1 MVDQLQHA
9 TEALRKALVQVER
22 LKRTNRA
29 LLERSS
35 EPIAIVGMS
44 CRFPGGVDSPEGLW
58 QMVADARDVMSE
70 FPTDRGWDLAGLF
83 DPDPDVRHKSYA
95 RTGGFVDGVAD
106 FDPAF
111 FGISPSEALA
121 MDPQHRMLLEL
132 SWEAL
137 ERAGIDPTGLRGSAT
152 GVFAGLIVGGYG
164 MLAEEIEGYRLTG
177 MTSSVASGRVAY
189 VLGLEGPA
197 VSVDTACSSSLV
209 ALHMAVGSLRS
220 GECDLALAGGVT
232 VNATP
237 DIFVEFS
244 RWRGLSPDGRCKA
257 FAAAADGTG
266 FSEGGGM
273 LVLQRLSD
281 ARRLG
286 HPVLAVVVGSAVNQ
300 DGASNGLTAPNGPSQ
315 QRVVRAALA
324 NAGLSAAEVD
334 VVEGHGTG
342 TTLGDPIE
350 AQALLAT
357 YGQDRGEPGEPLWL
371 GSVKSNMGHTQA
383 AAGVAGV
390 IKMVLAMRHELLPA
404 TLHVDVPSPHVD
416 WSAGAVELLTA
427 PRVWPAGARTRRAGV
442 SSFGISGTNA
452 HVIIEA
458 VPVVPRREAG
468 WAGPVVP
475 WVVSAKSESALRGQ
489 AARLAAYVR
498 GDDGLDVADVGW
510 SLAGRSVFEHR
521 AVVVGG
527 DRDRLL
533 AGLDE
538 LAGDQLGGS
547 VVRGTATAAGKTV
560 FVFPGQGSQWLGMGM
575 GLHAGYPVFAEA
587 FNTVVGELDRHLL
600 RPLREVMWGH
610 DENLLNSTEF
620 AQPALFAVEVALFR
634 LLGSWGVRPDFV
646 MGHSIGELSAA
657 HVAGVLSLE
666 NAAVLVAARG
676 RLMQALPAGGAMV
689 AVQAAEEEVRPL
701 LSAEVD
707 IAAVNGPA
715 SLVISGA
722 QNAVAAVADQ
732 LRADGR
738 RVHQLAVS
746 HAFHSPLMDPMIDEF
761 AAVAAGI
768 AIGRPTIGVIS
779 NVTGQLAG
787 DDFGSAAYWRRHI
800 RQAVRFADSVRFA
813 QAAGGSRFLEVGP
826 SGGLVASIEESLPDV
841 AVTTMSALRKDRP
854 EPATLTNAVAQ
865 GFVTGMDLDWRA
877 VVGEAQFVELPTYA
891 FQRRRFWLSGDGV
904 AADAAGLGLAASEH
918 ALLGAVIDLPA
929 SGGVVLT
936 GRLSPSVQGWLADH
950 SVAGVTIFPGA
961 GFVELAIRAGDE
973 VGCGVVDEL
982 TLAAPLVLPASGSV
996 AVQVVVNG
1004 PDESG
1009 VRGVSVYSRGD
1020 VGTGWVLHAEG
1031 ALRAGSAEPTA
1042 DLAMWPP
1049 AGAVPVEVADGYQQ
1063 LAERGYGYGPAF
1075 RGLTAMW
1082 RRGDEV
1088 FAEVALP
1095 ADAGVSVTGFGVHP
1109 VLLDAALHAVVLS
1122 AESAERGQG
1131 SVLVPFSWQGVSLH
1145 AAGASAV
1152 RARIAPVGPSA
1163 VSIELADGLGLP
1175 VLSVASMLARP
1186 VTDQQLR
1193 AAVSSSGPDR
1203 LFEVTWSPQPSAAVE
1218 PLPVCAW
1225 GTTEDSAAVV
1235 FESVPLAGDVVAG
1248 VYAATS
1254 SVLDVLQSWLTRDG
1268 AGVLVVMTRGAV
1280 ALPGEDVT
1288 DLAGAAVWGLVRSA
1302 QTEHPGRIVLV
1313 DSDAPLDDSALAA
1326 VVTTGEPQVLWRR
1339 GEVYTARVHGSRA
1352 VGGLLVP
1359 PSDRPW
1365 RLAMSTAGTF
1375 ENLRLELIP
1384 DADAPLGPGQVRVAV
1399 SAIAANFRDVMIALG
1414 LYPDPDAVM
1423 GVEACGVVIETSLN
1437 KGSFAVGDRVMGLF
1451 PEGTG
1456 TVAST
1461 DQRLLVK
1468 VPAGWSHT
1476 AAATTS
1482 VVFATAHYALVD
1494 LAAARSGQR
1503 VLIHAGTGGVGM
1515 AAVQL
1520 ARHLG
1525 LEVFA
1530 TASKGKWDTLR
1541 AMGFDDD
1548 HISDSRSLE
1557 FEDKFRAA
1565 TGGRGFDVV
1574 LDSLAG
1580 EFVDASLRLVAPG
1593 GVFLEMGKTDIRD
1606 PGVIAQQYP
1615 GVRYRAF
1622 DLFEAGPDRIAQI
1635 LAELATLFGDGVL
1648 RPLPVTTFDVRCAP
1662 AALRYLS
1669 QARHTGKVVMLMPG
1683 SWAAGTVLITGG
1695 TGMAGSA
1702 VARHVVARHGV
1713 RNLVLVSRRGPD
1725 APGAAELVA
1734 ELAAAGAQVQVVACD
1749 AADRAALAKVIA
1761 DIPVQHPLSGVIH
1774 TAGALDDAVVMS
1786 LTPDRVDVVLRSKVD
1801 AAWHLHELTRDLD
1814 VSAFVMFSSMAGLVG
1829 SSGQANYAAA
1839 NSFLDALAAH
1849 RRAHGLPAISLGWGL
1864 WDQASAM
1871 TGGLDAADLARL
1883 GREGVLALST
1893 AEALELFDTAMI
1905 VDEPFL
1911 APARID
1917 LTALRAHAV
1926 AVPPMFSDL
1935 ASAPTRRQV
1944 DDSVAAAKSK
1954 SALAHRLHGL
1964 PEAEQHA
1971 VLLGLVRLHI
1981 ATVLGN
1987 ITPEAI
1993 DPDKAFQDLG
2003 FDSLTAVEMR
2013 NRLKS
2018 ATGLSL
2024 SPTLIFDYPTPNR
2037 LASYIRTELAGLP
2050 QEIKHTPAV
2059 RTTSEDPIA
2068 IVGMACRYPGGVNS
2082 PDDMWDMLIQGRD
2095 VLSEFPADR
2104 GWDLAG
2110 LYNPDPDAAGACYTR
2125 TGGFVDGVGDF
2136 DPAFFGVG
2144 PSEALAM
2151 DPQHRM
2157 LLELSWE
2164 ALERAGI
2171 DPTGLRGSAT
2181 GVFAGVMTQGYGMF
2195 AAEPVEGF
2203 RLTGQLSSVA
2213 SGRVAYVLGL
2223 EGPAVSVDTACSSS
2237 LVALHMAV
2245 GSLRSGEC
2253 DLALAGGVTV
2263 NATPTV
2269 FVEFS
2274 RHRGLAPDGRCKPYA
2289 GRADG
2294 VGWSEGGGMLV
2305 LQRLSDARRLGHPV
2319 LAVVVGSAVNQ
2330 DGASNGLTAPNGPS
2344 QQRVVRAALANA
2356 GLSAAEVDVVEG
2368 HGTGTTL
2375 GDPIEA
2381 QALLA
2386 TYGQDRGEPGEP
2398 LWLGSVKSN
2407 MGHTQAAAGVAGVI
2421 KMVLA
2426 MRHELLPATL
2436 HVDVPS
2442 PHVDWSAGAVELLTA
2457 PRVWPAGARTR
2468 RAGVSSFGISGT
2480 NAHVIIE
2487 AVPVVPRREAGW
2499 AGPVVPWVVSAKSE
2513 SALRG
2518 QAARL
2523 AAYVRGDDGLDVA
2536 DVGWSL
2542 AGRSVFEHRAVVVG
2556 GDRDRL
2562 LAGLDELA
2570 GDQLGGSVVRGTATA
2585 AGKTVFV
2592 FPGQGSQWLGMGI
2605 ELLDTAPAFAQQID
2619 ACAEA
2624 FAEFVD
2630 WSLVDVLRGA
2640 PGAPGLDRVDVVQPV
2655 LFAVMVSLAELWKS
2669 VAVHPD
2675 AVIGHSQGEI
2685 AAAYVAGAL
2694 SLRDA
2699 ARVVTLRSKL
2709 LAGLAG
2715 PGGMVSIACGAD
2727 QARDLLAPFGDRVS
2741 IAVVNGPSAV
2751 VVSGE
2756 VGALE
2761 ELIAVC
2767 STKELRTRRIEV
2779 DYASHSVE
2787 VEAIR
2792 GPLAEALSGIE
2803 PRSTRTVFF
2812 STVTGNRLDT
2822 AGLDADYWYRNVR
2835 QTVLFDQAVRNAC
2848 EQGYRTFIES
2858 SPHPALITGVEET
2871 FAACTDGDSEAIVV
2885 PTLGRGDGGLHRFL
2899 LSAASAFVAGVAVN
2913 WRGTLDG
2920 AGYVELP
2927 TYAFDK
2933 RRFWLS
2939 AEGSGA
2945 DVSGL
2950 GLGASEH
2957 PLLGAVVDLPASGGV
2972 VLTGRLS
2979 PNVQPWLADH
2989 AVSDVVLFPGTGF
3002 VELAIRAGDE
3012 VGCSVLDELTLAAP
3026 LLLPATGSVAVQ
3038 VVVDAGRD
3046 SNSRGVSIFSRADA
3060 QAGWL
3065 LHAEGILRPGS
3076 VEPGADLSVWP
3087 PAGAVTVDVADG
3099 YERLATRGYRYGPAF
3114 RGLTAMWARG
3124 EEIFA
3129 EVRLPEAAGGVGG
3142 FGVHPAL
3149 LDAVLHAV
3157 VIAGDPDEL
3166 ALPFAWQ
3173 GVSLHATG
3181 ASAVRA
3187 RIAPAGPSAVS
3198 VELADGLGL
3207 PVLSVASMVA
3217 RPVTERQLLAA
3228 VSGSG
3233 PDRLFEVIWS
3243 PASAATSPGPT
3254 PAYQIFESVAADQDP
3269 VAGSYVRSHQA
3280 LAAVQSWL
3288 TDHESGVLVVAT
3300 RGAMALP
3307 REDVADLAGAAVW
3320 GLVRS
3325 AQTEHPGRIVLVD
3338 SDAATDDAAIAMALA
3353 TGEPQV
3359 VLRGGQVYTARVRGS
3374 RAADAILVPPG
3385 DGPWRLGLG
3394 SAGTFENLR
3403 LEPVPN
3409 ADAPLGPG
3417 QVRVAMRA
3425 IAANFRDIMITL
3437 GMFTHDALL
3446 GGEGAGVVVEV
3457 GPGVTEFSVGDS
3469 VFGFFP
3475 DGSGTLVAGDVR
3487 LLLPMPADW
3496 SYAEAAAIS
3505 AVFTTAYYAFIHLAD
3520 VQPGQR
3526 VLIHAGTGGVGM
3538 AAVQLARHLGLEVF
3552 ATASKGKWD
3561 TLRAMGFDDD
3571 HISDSRS
3578 LEFEDKFR
3586 AATGGRGFDV
3596 VLDSLAGEFVDAS
3609 LRLVAPGG
3617 VFLEMGKTD
3626 IRDPGVIAQQYP
3638 GVRYRAFDLFE
3649 AGPDR
3654 IAQILAELATLFGD
3668 GVLRPL
3674 PVTTFDVRCAPAALR
3689 YLSQARHTGKVVML
3703 MPGSW
3708 AAGTVLITGGT
3719 GMAGSAVARHVVA
3732 RHGVRNLVLVSRRG
3746 PDAPGAAE
3754 LVAELAAAGAQ
3765 VQVVACDAA
3774 DRAALAKVIADIP
3787 VQHPLSGVIHTAG
3800 ALDDA
3805 VVMSLTP
3812 DRVDVV
3818 LRSKVDAAWHLHE
3831 LTRDLDVSAFVMF
3844 SSMAG
3849 LVGSSGQANYA
3860 AANSFLDALAAHR
3873 RAHGL
3878 PAISLGWG
3886 LWDQA
3891 SAMTGGLDAA
3901 DLARLGR
3908 EGVLALSTAEALEL
3922 FDTAM
3927 IVDEPFLAPAR
3938 IDLTAL
3944 RAHAVAV
3951 PPMFSDLASAPTRR
3965 QVDDS
3970 VAAAKSKSALAHRLH
3985 GLPEAEQHAVLLGL
3999 VRLHIATVLGNI
4011 TPEAIDP
4018 DKAFQDLGFDSL
4030 TAVEM
4035 RNRLKSATGLSLSP
4049 TLIFDYP
4056 TPNRLAS
4063 YIRTE
4068 LAGLP
4073 QEIKHTPA
4081 VRTTSEDPIAI
4092 VGMAC
4097 RYPGGVNS
4105 PDDMWDMLIQGRDVL
4120 SEFPADRG
4128 WDLAGLYNPDP
4139 DAAGACYTR
4148 TGGFVDGVG
4157 DFDPAF
4163 FGVGPSEA
4171 LAMDPQHR
4179 MLLELSW
4186 EALERAGIDPTGLR
4200 GSATGVFAGVMTQG
4214 YGMFAAEPVEGFR
4227 LTGQLSS
4234 VASGRVAY
4242 VLGLEGPAVSVDT
4255 ACSSSLVA
4263 LHMAVGSL
4271 RSGECD
4277 LALAGG
4283 VTVNAT
4289 PDIFVEFSRWRGLSP
4304 DGRCKAFAAAAD
4316 GTGFSEG
4323 GGMLVLQRLSDA
4335 RRLGHPVLAVVVGSA
4350 VNQDGASNGLTAPN
4364 GPSQQRV
4371 VRAALANA
4379 GLSAAEVDVVEGH
4392 GTGTT
4397 LGDPIEAQ
4405 ALLATY
4411 GQDRGEP
4418 GEPLWLGSVKSNMG
4432 HTQAAA
4438 GVAGVI
4444 KMVLAMRHELL
4455 PATLHVDVPSP
4466 HVDWSAG
4473 AVELLTAPRVWPA
4486 GARTR
4491 RAGVS
4496 SFGISGT
4503 NAHVIIEAVPV
4514 VPRREAGWAGP
4525 VVPWVVSA
4533 KSESALR
4540 GQAARLAAYV
4550 RGDDGLDVADVGWSL
4565 AGRSV
4570 FEHRA
4575 VVVGGDRDRLL
4586 AGLDEL
4592 AGDQLGGSV
4601 VRGTATAAGK
4611 TVFVFPGQGSQWL
4624 GMGMGL
4630 HAGYPVFAEAFNTV
4644 VGELDRHLLRPLR
4657 EVMWGHDENLLNST
4671 EFAQPALFAVE
4682 VALFRLL
4689 GSWGVRPDFVMGHSI
4704 GELSAAHVAGVL
4716 SLENAAVLVAAR
4728 GRLMQAL
4735 PAGGAMV
4742 AVQAAEEE
4750 VRPLLSAE
4758 VDIAAVNG
4766 PASLVISGAQNAVAA
4781 VADQLRADGR
4791 RVHQLAVSHAFHSP
4805 LMDPMIDEFAAV
4817 AAGIAIGR
4825 PTIGVISNVTGQL
4838 AGDDFGSAAYWRRH
4852 IRQAVRFAD
4861 SVRFAQAAGGSRF
4874 LEVGPSGG
4882 LVASIEE
4889 SLPDV
4894 AVTTMSALRKDRP
4907 EPATL
4912 TNAVA
4917 QGFVTGMDLDWR
4929 AVVGEAQFVELPTYA
4944 FQRRRFWLSGDGV
4957 AADAA
4962 GLGLAASEHALL
4974 GAVIDLPAS
4983 GGVVLTGRLSPSVQG
4998 WLADHSVAGVTIFPG
5013 AGFVELAIRAGDEV
5027 GCGVVDEL
5035 TLAAPLVLPASGSVA
5050 VQVVV
5055 NGPDES
5061 GVRGV
5066 SVYSRGDV
5074 GTGWV
5079 LHAEGALR
5087 AGSAEPTADLAM
5099 WPPAGAVPVEVAD
5112 GYQQLAE
5119 RGYGYGPAFRGL
5131 TAMWRRGDEVFAE
5144 VALPADA
5151 GVSVTGFGVHPVLLD
5166 AALHAVVLSAESAER
5181 GQGSVLVPFSWQGVS
5196 LHAAG
5201 ASAVRARIAPV
5212 GPSAVSIELA
5222 DGLGL
5227 PVLSVASMLARPVTD
5242 QQLRAAVSSSGPD
5255 RLFEVT
5261 WSPQPSAAVEP
5272 LPVCAWGTTEDSAAV
5287 VFESVPLAGD
5297 VVAGVYAATSSVL
5310 DVLQSWL
5317 TRDGAGV
5324 LVVMTRG
5331 AVALP
5336 GEDVTDLAG
5345 AAVWGLV
5352 RSAQTEHPGRIVLVD
5367 SDAPLDDS
5375 ALAAVV
5381 TTGEPQVLWR
5391 RGEVYTA
5398 RVHGSRAVG
5407 GLLVPPSDRPWR
5419 LAMSTAGTFENLRL
5433 ELIPDADAPLGPGQV
5448 RVAVSAIAA
5457 NFRDVMIAL
5466 GLYPDPDAVMG
5477 VEACG
5482 VVIETSLNKG
5492 SFAVGDRV
5500 MGLFPEGTG
5509 TVAST
5514 DQRLLV
5520 KVPAGWSHTAAATT
5534 SVVFA
5539 TAHYALVDL
5548 AAARSGQRVL
5558 IHAGTGGVGMA
5569 AVQLARHLGLEVFA
5583 TASKGKWDT
5592 LRAMGFDDDHI
5603 SDSRS
5608 LEFEDKFRAATGG
5621 RGFDVVLDSLAGEFV
5636 DASLR
5641 LVAPGG
5647 VFLEMGKTDI
5657 RDPGVIAQQYPGV
5670 RYRAFDLF
5678 EAGPDRIAQIL
5689 AELATLF
5696 GDGVLRPLPVTTFDV
5711 RCAPAALRYL
5721 SQARHTGKVVM
5732 LMPGSWAAGTVL
5744 ITGGTGMAGSAVAR
5758 HVVARHGVRN
5768 LVLVSRRGPDAP
5780 GAAEL
5785 VAELAA
5791 AGAQVQVVACDAADR
5806 AALAK
5811 VIADIPVQ
5819 HPLSGVIHT
5828 AGALDDAVVMSLT
5841 PDRVDVVLRSKVDAA
5856 WHLHELT
5863 RDLDVSAFVM
5873 FSSMA
5878 GLVGSSGQANYAAAN
5893 SFLDALAAHR
5903 RAHGLPAISLGWGLW
5918 DQASAM
5924 TGGLA
5929 TVDFKRFARD
5939 GIVAMSSADALQ
5951 LFDTA
5956 MIVDEPFMLPAHIDF
5971 AALKVKFDGG
5981 TLPPMFVDL
5990 INAPTRR
5997 QVDDSLAAAKSKSAL
6012 LQRLEGLPEDEQH
6025 AVLLDL
6031 VRSHIA
6037 TVLGSASPE
6046 AIDPDRAF
6054 QELGF
6059 DSLTA
6064 VEMRNRLKS
6073 ATGLAL
6079 SPTLIFDYPNSA
6091 ALAGY
6096 MRRELLGSSPQDT
6109 SAVAAGEAEL
6119 QRIVASIPVKRL
6131 RQAGV
6136 LDLLLALANET
6147 ETSGQDP
6154 ALAPTAEQE
6163 IADMDLDDLVNAA
6176 FRNDDE

>member
-177 MTSSVASGRVAY
+177 MT
-189 VLGLEGPA
+189 
-197 VSVDTACSSSLV
+197 
-209 ALHMAVGSLRS
+209 
-220 GECDLALAGGVT
+220 
-232 VNATP
+232 
-237 DIFVEFS
+237 
-244 RWRGLSPDGRCKA
+244 
-257 FAAAADGTG
+257 
-266 FSEGGGM
+266 
-273 LVLQRLSD
+273 
-281 ARRLG
+281 
-286 HPVLAVVVGSAVNQ
+286 
-300 DGASNGLTAPNGPSQ
+300 
-315 QRVVRAALA
+315 
-324 NAGLSAAEVD
+324 
-334 VVEGHGTG
+334 
-342 TTLGDPIE
+342 
-350 AQALLAT
+350 
-357 YGQDRGEPGEPLWL
+357 
-371 GSVKSNMGHTQA
+371 
-383 AAGVAGV
+383 
-390 IKMVLAMRHELLPA
+390 
-404 TLHVDVPSPHVD
+404 
-416 WSAGAVELLTA
+416 
-427 PRVWPAGARTRRAGV
+427 
-442 SSFGISGTNA
+442 
-452 HVIIEA
+452 
-458 VPVVPRREAG
+458 
-468 WAGPVVP
+468 
-475 WVVSAKSESALRGQ
+475 
-489 AARLAAYVR
+489 
-498 GDDGLDVADVGW
+498 
-510 SLAGRSVFEHR
+510 
-521 AVVVGG
+521 
-527 DRDRLL
+527 
-533 AGLDE
+533 
-538 LAGDQLGGS
+538 
-547 VVRGTATAAGKTV
+547 
-560 FVFPGQGSQWLGMGM
+560 
-575 GLHAGYPVFAEA
+575 
-587 FNTVVGELDRHLL
+587 
-600 RPLREVMWGH
+600 
-610 DENLLNSTEF
+610 
-620 AQPALFAVEVALFR
+620 
-634 LLGSWGVRPDFV
+634 
-646 MGHSIGELSAA
+646 
-657 HVAGVLSLE
+657 
-666 NAAVLVAARG
+666 
-676 RLMQALPAGGAMV
+676 
-689 AVQAAEEEVRPL
+689 
-701 LSAEVD
+701 
-707 IAAVNGPA
+707 
-715 SLVISGA
+715 
-722 QNAVAAVADQ
+722 
-732 LRADGR
+732 
-738 RVHQLAVS
+738 
-746 HAFHSPLMDPMIDEF
+746 
-761 AAVAAGI
+761 
-768 AIGRPTIGVIS
+768 
-779 NVTGQLAG
+779 
-787 DDFGSAAYWRRHI
+787 
-800 RQAVRFADSVRFA
+800 
-813 QAAGGSRFLEVGP
+813 
-826 SGGLVASIEESLPDV
+826 
-841 AVTTMSALRKDRP
+841 
-854 EPATLTNAVAQ
+854 
-865 GFVTGMDLDWRA
+865 
-877 VVGEAQFVELPTYA
+877 
-891 FQRRRFWLSGDGV
+891 
-904 AADAAGLGLAASEH
+904 
-918 ALLGAVIDLPA
+918 
-929 SGGVVLT
+929 
-936 GRLSPSVQGWLADH
+936 
-950 SVAGVTIFPGA
+950 
-961 GFVELAIRAGDE
+961 
-973 VGCGVVDEL
+973 
-982 TLAAPLVLPASGSV
+982 
-996 AVQVVVNG
+996 
-1004 PDESG
+1004 
-1009 VRGVSVYSRGD
+1009 
-1020 VGTGWVLHAEG
+1020 
-1031 ALRAGSAEPTA
+1031 
-1042 DLAMWPP
+1042 
-1049 AGAVPVEVADGYQQ
+1049 
-1063 LAERGYGYGPAF
+1063 
-1075 RGLTAMW
+1075 
-1082 RRGDEV
+1082 
-1088 FAEVALP
+1088 
-1095 ADAGVSVTGFGVHP
+1095 
-1109 VLLDAALHAVVLS
+1109 
-1122 AESAERGQG
+1122 
-1131 SVLVPFSWQGVSLH
+1131 
-1145 AAGASAV
+1145 
-1152 RARIAPVGPSA
+1152 
-1163 VSIELADGLGLP
+1163 
-1175 VLSVASMLARP
+1175 
-1186 VTDQQLR
+1186 
-1193 AAVSSSGPDR
+1193 
-1203 LFEVTWSPQPSAAVE
+1203 
-1218 PLPVCAW
+1218 
-1225 GTTEDSAAVV
+1225 
-1235 FESVPLAGDVVAG
+1235 
-1248 VYAATS
+1248 
-1254 SVLDVLQSWLTRDG
+1254 
-1268 AGVLVVMTRGAV
+1268 
-1280 ALPGEDVT
+1280 
-1288 DLAGAAVWGLVRSA
+1288 
-1302 QTEHPGRIVLV
+1302 
-1313 DSDAPLDDSALAA
+1313 
-1326 VVTTGEPQVLWRR
+1326 
-1339 GEVYTARVHGSRA
+1339 
-1352 VGGLLVP
+1352 
-1359 PSDRPW
+1359 
-1365 RLAMSTAGTF
+1365 
-1375 ENLRLELIP
+1375 
-1384 DADAPLGPGQVRVAV
+1384 
-1399 SAIAANFRDVMIALG
+1399 
-1414 LYPDPDAVM
+1414 
-1423 GVEACGVVIETSLN
+1423 
-1437 KGSFAVGDRVMGLF
+1437 
-1451 PEGTG
+1451 
-1456 TVAST
+1456 
-1461 DQRLLVK
+1461 
-1468 VPAGWSHT
+1468 
-1476 AAATTS
+1476 
-1482 VVFATAHYALVD
+1482 
-1494 LAAARSGQR
+1494 
-1503 VLIHAGTGGVGM
+1503 
-1515 AAVQL
+1515 
-1520 ARHLG
+1520 
-1525 LEVFA
+1525 
-1530 TASKGKWDTLR
+1530 
-1541 AMGFDDD
+1541 
-1548 HISDSRSLE
+1548 
-1557 FEDKFRAA
+1557 
-1565 TGGRGFDVV
+1565 
-1574 LDSLAG
+1574 
-1580 EFVDASLRLVAPG
+1580 
-1593 GVFLEMGKTDIRD
+1593 
-1606 PGVIAQQYP
+1606 
-1615 GVRYRAF
+1615 
-1622 DLFEAGPDRIAQI
+1622 
-1635 LAELATLFGDGVL
+1635 
-1648 RPLPVTTFDVRCAP
+1648 
-1662 AALRYLS
+1662 
-1669 QARHTGKVVMLMPG
+1669 
-1683 SWAAGTVLITGG
+1683 
-1695 TGMAGSA
+1695 
-1702 VARHVVARHGV
+1702 
-1713 RNLVLVSRRGPD
+1713 
-1725 APGAAELVA
+1725 
-1734 ELAAAGAQVQVVACD
+1734 
-1749 AADRAALAKVIA
+1749 
-1761 DIPVQHPLSGVIH
+1761 
-1774 TAGALDDAVVMS
+1774 
-1786 LTPDRVDVVLRSKVD
+1786 
-1801 AAWHLHELTRDLD
+1801 
-1814 VSAFVMFSSMAGLVG
+1814 
-1829 SSGQANYAAA
+1829 
-1839 NSFLDALAAH
+1839 
-1849 RRAHGLPAISLGWGL
+1849 
-1864 WDQASAM
+1864 
-1871 TGGLDAADLARL
+1871 
-1883 GREGVLALST
+1883 
-1893 AEALELFDTAMI
+1893 
-1905 VDEPFL
+1905 
-1911 APARID
+1911 
-1917 LTALRAHAV
+1917 
-1926 AVPPMFSDL
+1926 
-1935 ASAPTRRQV
+1935 
-1944 DDSVAAAKSK
+1944 
-1954 SALAHRLHGL
+1954 
-1964 PEAEQHA
+1964 
-1971 VLLGLVRLHI
+1971 
-1981 ATVLGN
+1981 
-1987 ITPEAI
+1987 
-1993 DPDKAFQDLG
+1993 
-2003 FDSLTAVEMR
+2003 
-2013 NRLKS
+2013 
-2018 ATGLSL
+2018 
-2024 SPTLIFDYPTPNR
+2024 
-2037 LASYIRTELAGLP
+2037 
-2050 QEIKHTPAV
+2050 
-2059 RTTSEDPIA
+2059 
-2068 IVGMACRYPGGVNS
+2068 
-2082 PDDMWDMLIQGRD
+2082 
-2095 VLSEFPADR
+2095 
-2104 GWDLAG
+2104 
-2110 LYNPDPDAAGACYTR
+2110 
-2125 TGGFVDGVGDF
+2125 
-2136 DPAFFGVG
+2136 
-2144 PSEALAM
+2144 
-2151 DPQHRM
+2151 
-2157 LLELSWE
+2157 
-2164 ALERAGI
+2164 
-2171 DPTGLRGSAT
+2171 
-2181 GVFAGVMTQGYGMF
+2181 
-2195 AAEPVEGF
+2195 
-2203 RLTGQLSSVA
+2203 SSVA

-3157 VIAGDPDEL
+3157 VIAGDLDEL

-4171 LAMDPQHR
+4171 LAMDPQQR

-4289 PDIFVEFSRWRGLSP
+4289 PTVFVEFSRHRGLAP
-4304 DGRCKAFAAAAD
+4304 DGRCKPYAGRAD
-4316 GTGFSEG
+4316 GVGWSEG

-4624 GMGMGL
+4624 GMGIEL
-4630 HAGYPVFAEAFNTV
+4630 LDTAPAFAQQIDACAEAFAEFV
-4644 VGELDRHLLRPLR
+4644 DWSLVDVLRGAPGAPGLDR
-4657 EVMWGHDENLLNST
+4657 VDVV
-4671 EFAQPALFAVE
+4671 QPVLFAVMVSLAE
-4682 VALFRLL
+4682 LWKSVA
-4689 GSWGVRPDFVMGHSI
+4689 VHPDAVIGHSQ
-4704 GELSAAHVAGVL
+4704 GEIAAAYVAGALSLRDAARVVTLRSKLLAGLAGPGGMVSIACGADQARDLLAPFGDRVSIAVVNGPSAVVVSGEVGALEELIAVCSTKELRTRRIEVDYASHSVEVEAIRGPLAEALSGIEPRSTRTVFFSTVTGNRLDTAGLDADYWYRNVRQTVLFDQAVRNACEQGYRTFIESSPHPALITGVEETFAACTDGDSEAIVVPTLGRGDGGLHRFLLSAASAFVAGV
-4716 SLENAAVLVAAR
+4716 
-4728 GRLMQAL
+4728 
-4735 PAGGAMV
+4735 
-4742 AVQAAEEE
+4742 
-4750 VRPLLSAE
+4750 
-4758 VDIAAVNG
+4758 AVNWRG
-4766 PASLVISGAQNAVAA
+4766 TLDGA
-4781 VADQLRADGR
+4781 G
-4791 RVHQLAVSHAFHSP
+4791 
-4805 LMDPMIDEFAAV
+4805 
-4817 AAGIAIGR
+4817 
-4825 PTIGVISNVTGQL
+4825 
-4838 AGDDFGSAAYWRRH
+4838 Y
-4852 IRQAVRFAD
+4852 
-4861 SVRFAQAAGGSRF
+4861 
-4874 LEVGPSGG
+4874 
-4882 LVASIEE
+4882 
-4889 SLPDV
+4889 
-4894 AVTTMSALRKDRP
+4894 
-4907 EPATL
+4907 
-4912 TNAVA
+4912 
-4917 QGFVTGMDLDWR
+4917 
-4929 AVVGEAQFVELPTYA
+4929 VELPTYA
-4944 FQRRRFWLSGDGV
+4944 FDKRRFWLSAEGSG
-4957 AADAA
+4957 ADVS
-4962 GLGLAASEHALL
+4962 GLGLGASEHPLL
-4974 GAVIDLPAS
+4974 GAVVDLPAS
-4983 GGVVLTGRLSPSVQG
+4983 GGVVLTGRLSPNVQP
-4998 WLADHSVAGVTIFPG
+4998 WLADHAVSDVVLFPG
-5013 AGFVELAIRAGDEV
+5013 TGFVELAIRAGDEV
-5027 GCGVVDEL
+5027 GCSVLDEL
-5035 TLAAPLVLPASGSVA
+5035 TLAAPLLLPATGSVA

-5055 NGPDES
+5055 DAGRDSNS
-5061 GVRGV
+5061 RGV
-5066 SVYSRGDV
+5066 SIFSRADAQA
-5074 GTGWV
+5074 GWL
-5079 LHAEGALR
+5079 LHAEGILR
-5087 AGSAEPTADLAM
+5087 PGSVEPGADLSV
-5099 WPPAGAVPVEVAD
+5099 WPPAGAVTVDVAD
-5112 GYQQLAE
+5112 GYERLAT
-5119 RGYGYGPAFRGL
+5119 RGYRYGPAFRGL
-5131 TAMWRRGDEVFAE
+5131 TAMWARGEEIFAE
-5144 VALPADA
+5144 VRLPEAA
-5151 GVSVTGFGVHPVLLD
+5151 GGVGGFGVHPALLD
-5166 AALHAVVLSAESAER
+5166 AVLHAVVIAGDLDELA
-5181 GQGSVLVPFSWQGVS
+5181 LPFAWQGVS
-5196 LHAAG
+5196 LHATG
-5201 ASAVRARIAPV
+5201 ASAVRARIAPA
-5212 GPSAVSIELA
+5212 GPSAVSVELA

-5227 PVLSVASMLARPVTD
+5227 PVLSVASMVARPVTER
-5242 QQLRAAVSSSGPD
+5242 QLLAAVSGSGPD
-5255 RLFEVT
+5255 RLFEVI
-5261 WSPQPSAAVEP
+5261 WSPASAATSP
-5272 LPVCAWGTTEDSAAV
+5272 GPTPAYQI
-5287 VFESVPLAGD
+5287 FESVAADQDP
-5297 VVAGVYAATSSVL
+5297 VAGSYVRSHQALAAV
-5310 DVLQSWL
+5310 QSWL
-5317 TRDGAGV
+5317 TDHESGV
-5324 LVVMTRG
+5324 LVVATRG
-5331 AVALP
+5331 AMALP
-5336 GEDVTDLAG
+5336 REDVADLAG

-5367 SDAPLDDS
+5367 SDAATDDAAIAM
-5375 ALAAVV
+5375 ALA
-5381 TTGEPQVLWR
+5381 TGEPQVVL
-5391 RGEVYTA
+5391 RGGQVYTA
-5398 RVHGSRAVG
+5398 RVRGSRAADAI
-5407 GLLVPPSDRPWR
+5407 LVPPGDGPWR
-5419 LAMSTAGTFENLRL
+5419 LGLGSAGTFENLRL
-5433 ELIPDADAPLGPGQV
+5433 EPVPNADAPLGPGQV
-5448 RVAVSAIAA
+5448 RVAMRAIAA
-5457 NFRDVMIAL
+5457 NFRDIMITLGMFTHDAL
-5466 GLYPDPDAVMG
+5466 LGGEGA
-5477 VEACG
+5477 G
-5482 VVIETSLNKG
+5482 VVVEVGPGVTEFS
-5492 SFAVGDRV
+5492 VGDSV
-5500 MGLFPEGTG
+5500 FGFFPDGSGTL
-5509 TVAST
+5509 VAG
-5514 DQRLLV
+5514 DVRLLLPM
-5520 KVPAGWSHTAAATT
+5520 PADWSYAEAAAISAVFTT
-5534 SVVFA
+5534 A
-5539 TAHYALVDL
+5539 YYAFIHL
-5548 AAARSGQRVL
+5548 ADVQPGQRVL

>member
-1 MVDQLQHA
+1 
-9 TEALRKALVQVER
+9 
-22 LKRTNRA
+22 
-29 LLERSS
+29 
-35 EPIAIVGMS
+35 
-44 CRFPGGVDSPEGLW
+44 
-58 QMVADARDVMSE
+58 
-70 FPTDRGWDLAGLF
+70 
-83 DPDPDVRHKSYA
+83 
-95 RTGGFVDGVAD
+95 
-106 FDPAF
+106 
-111 FGISPSEALA
+111 
-121 MDPQHRMLLEL
+121 
-132 SWEAL
+132 
-137 ERAGIDPTGLRGSAT
+137 
-152 GVFAGLIVGGYG
+152 
-164 MLAEEIEGYRLTG
+164 
-177 MTSSVASGRVAY
+177 
-189 VLGLEGPA
+189 
-197 VSVDTACSSSLV
+197 
-209 ALHMAVGSLRS
+209 
-220 GECDLALAGGVT
+220 
-232 VNATP
+232 
-237 DIFVEFS
+237 
-244 RWRGLSPDGRCKA
+244 
-257 FAAAADGTG
+257 
-266 FSEGGGM
+266 
-273 LVLQRLSD
+273 
-281 ARRLG
+281 
-286 HPVLAVVVGSAVNQ
+286 
-300 DGASNGLTAPNGPSQ
+300 
-315 QRVVRAALA
+315 
-324 NAGLSAAEVD
+324 
-334 VVEGHGTG
+334 
-342 TTLGDPIE
+342 
-350 AQALLAT
+350 
-357 YGQDRGEPGEPLWL
+357 
-371 GSVKSNMGHTQA
+371 
-383 AAGVAGV
+383 
-390 IKMVLAMRHELLPA
+390 
-404 TLHVDVPSPHVD
+404 
-416 WSAGAVELLTA
+416 
-427 PRVWPAGARTRRAGV
+427 
-442 SSFGISGTNA
+442 
-452 HVIIEA
+452 
-458 VPVVPRREAG
+458 
-468 WAGPVVP
+468 
-475 WVVSAKSESALRGQ
+475 
-489 AARLAAYVR
+489 
-498 GDDGLDVADVGW
+498 
-510 SLAGRSVFEHR
+510 
-521 AVVVGG
+521 
-527 DRDRLL
+527 
-533 AGLDE
+533 
-538 LAGDQLGGS
+538 
-547 VVRGTATAAGKTV
+547 GKTV

-1734 ELAAAGAQVQVVACD
+1734 ELAAAGAQVQVLACD

-2151 DPQHRM
+2151 DPQQRM

-2263 NATPTV
+2263 NATPDI

-2274 RHRGLAPDGRCKPYA
+2274 RWRGLSPDGRCKA
-2289 GRADG
+2289 FAAAADG
-2294 VGWSEGGGMLV
+2294 TGFSEGGGMLV

-3649 AGPDR
+3649 PGRPR
-3654 IAQILAELATLFGD
+3654 MHQYMLELATLFGD

-3674 PVTTFDVRCAPAALR
+3674 PVTTFDVR
-3689 YLSQARHTGKVVML
+3689 
-3703 MPGSW
+3703 
-3708 AAGTVLITGGT
+3708 
-3719 GMAGSAVARHVVA
+3719 
-3732 RHGVRNLVLVSRRG
+3732 
-3746 PDAPGAAE
+3746 
-3754 LVAELAAAGAQ
+3754 
-3765 VQVVACDAA
+3765 
-3774 DRAALAKVIADIP
+3774 
-3787 VQHPLSGVIHTAG
+3787 
-3800 ALDDA
+3800 
-3805 VVMSLTP
+3805 
-3812 DRVDVV
+3812 
-3818 LRSKVDAAWHLHE
+3818 
-3831 LTRDLDVSAFVMF
+3831 
-3844 SSMAG
+3844 
-3849 LVGSSGQANYA
+3849 
-3860 AANSFLDALAAHR
+3860 
-3873 RAHGL
+3873 
-3878 PAISLGWG
+3878 
-3886 LWDQA
+3886 
-3891 SAMTGGLDAA
+3891 
-3901 DLARLGR
+3901 
-3908 EGVLALSTAEALEL
+3908 
-3922 FDTAM
+3922 
-3927 IVDEPFLAPAR
+3927 
-3938 IDLTAL
+3938 
-3944 RAHAVAV
+3944 
-3951 PPMFSDLASAPTRR
+3951 
-3965 QVDDS
+3965 
-3970 VAAAKSKSALAHRLH
+3970 
-3985 GLPEAEQHAVLLGL
+3985 
-3999 VRLHIATVLGNI
+3999 
-4011 TPEAIDP
+4011 
-4018 DKAFQDLGFDSL
+4018 
-4030 TAVEM
+4030 
-4035 RNRLKSATGLSLSP
+4035 
-4049 TLIFDYP
+4049 
-4056 TPNRLAS
+4056 
-4063 YIRTE
+4063 
-4068 LAGLP
+4068 
-4073 QEIKHTPA
+4073 
-4081 VRTTSEDPIAI
+4081 
-4092 VGMAC
+4092 
-4097 RYPGGVNS
+4097 
-4105 PDDMWDMLIQGRDVL
+4105 
-4120 SEFPADRG
+4120 
-4128 WDLAGLYNPDP
+4128 
-4139 DAAGACYTR
+4139 
-4148 TGGFVDGVG
+4148 
-4157 DFDPAF
+4157 
-4163 FGVGPSEA
+4163 
-4171 LAMDPQHR
+4171 
-4179 MLLELSW
+4179 
-4186 EALERAGIDPTGLR
+4186 
-4200 GSATGVFAGVMTQG
+4200 
-4214 YGMFAAEPVEGFR
+4214 
-4227 LTGQLSS
+4227 
-4234 VASGRVAY
+4234 
-4242 VLGLEGPAVSVDT
+4242 
-4255 ACSSSLVA
+4255 
-4263 LHMAVGSL
+4263 
-4271 RSGECD
+4271 
-4277 LALAGG
+4277 
-4283 VTVNAT
+4283 
-4289 PDIFVEFSRWRGLSP
+4289 
-4304 DGRCKAFAAAAD
+4304 
-4316 GTGFSEG
+4316 
-4323 GGMLVLQRLSDA
+4323 
-4335 RRLGHPVLAVVVGSA
+4335 
-4350 VNQDGASNGLTAPN
+4350 
-4364 GPSQQRV
+4364 
-4371 VRAALANA
+4371 
-4379 GLSAAEVDVVEGH
+4379 
-4392 GTGTT
+4392 
-4397 LGDPIEAQ
+4397 
-4405 ALLATY
+4405 
-4411 GQDRGEP
+4411 
-4418 GEPLWLGSVKSNMG
+4418 
-4432 HTQAAA
+4432 
-4438 GVAGVI
+4438 
-4444 KMVLAMRHELL
+4444 
-4455 PATLHVDVPSP
+4455 
-4466 HVDWSAG
+4466 
-4473 AVELLTAPRVWPA
+4473 
-4486 GARTR
+4486 
-4491 RAGVS
+4491 
-4496 SFGISGT
+4496 
-4503 NAHVIIEAVPV
+4503 
-4514 VPRREAGWAGP
+4514 
-4525 VVPWVVSA
+4525 
-4533 KSESALR
+4533 
-4540 GQAARLAAYV
+4540 
-4550 RGDDGLDVADVGWSL
+4550 
-4565 AGRSV
+4565 
-4570 FEHRA
+4570 
-4575 VVVGGDRDRLL
+4575 
-4586 AGLDEL
+4586 
-4592 AGDQLGGSV
+4592 
-4601 VRGTATAAGK
+4601 
-4611 TVFVFPGQGSQWL
+4611 
-4624 GMGMGL
+4624 
-4630 HAGYPVFAEAFNTV
+4630 
-4644 VGELDRHLLRPLR
+4644 
-4657 EVMWGHDENLLNST
+4657 
-4671 EFAQPALFAVE
+4671 
-4682 VALFRLL
+4682 
-4689 GSWGVRPDFVMGHSI
+4689 
-4704 GELSAAHVAGVL
+4704 
-4716 SLENAAVLVAAR
+4716 
-4728 GRLMQAL
+4728 
-4735 PAGGAMV
+4735 
-4742 AVQAAEEE
+4742 
-4750 VRPLLSAE
+4750 
-4758 VDIAAVNG
+4758 
-4766 PASLVISGAQNAVAA
+4766 
-4781 VADQLRADGR
+4781 
-4791 RVHQLAVSHAFHSP
+4791 
-4805 LMDPMIDEFAAV
+4805 
-4817 AAGIAIGR
+4817 
-4825 PTIGVISNVTGQL
+4825 
-4838 AGDDFGSAAYWRRH
+4838 
-4852 IRQAVRFAD
+4852 
-4861 SVRFAQAAGGSRF
+4861 
-4874 LEVGPSGG
+4874 
-4882 LVASIEE
+4882 
-4889 SLPDV
+4889 
-4894 AVTTMSALRKDRP
+4894 
-4907 EPATL
+4907 
-4912 TNAVA
+4912 
-4917 QGFVTGMDLDWR
+4917 
-4929 AVVGEAQFVELPTYA
+4929 
-4944 FQRRRFWLSGDGV
+4944 
-4957 AADAA
+4957 
-4962 GLGLAASEHALL
+4962 
-4974 GAVIDLPAS
+4974 
-4983 GGVVLTGRLSPSVQG
+4983 
-4998 WLADHSVAGVTIFPG
+4998 
-5013 AGFVELAIRAGDEV
+5013 
-5027 GCGVVDEL
+5027 
-5035 TLAAPLVLPASGSVA
+5035 
-5050 VQVVV
+5050 
-5055 NGPDES
+5055 
-5061 GVRGV
+5061 
-5066 SVYSRGDV
+5066 
-5074 GTGWV
+5074 
-5079 LHAEGALR
+5079 
-5087 AGSAEPTADLAM
+5087 
-5099 WPPAGAVPVEVAD
+5099 
-5112 GYQQLAE
+5112 
-5119 RGYGYGPAFRGL
+5119 
-5131 TAMWRRGDEVFAE
+5131 
-5144 VALPADA
+5144 
-5151 GVSVTGFGVHPVLLD
+5151 
-5166 AALHAVVLSAESAER
+5166 
-5181 GQGSVLVPFSWQGVS
+5181 
-5196 LHAAG
+5196 
-5201 ASAVRARIAPV
+5201 
-5212 GPSAVSIELA
+5212 
-5222 DGLGL
+5222 
-5227 PVLSVASMLARPVTD
+5227 
-5242 QQLRAAVSSSGPD
+5242 
-5255 RLFEVT
+5255 
-5261 WSPQPSAAVEP
+5261 
-5272 LPVCAWGTTEDSAAV
+5272 
-5287 VFESVPLAGD
+5287 
-5297 VVAGVYAATSSVL
+5297 
-5310 DVLQSWL
+5310 
-5317 TRDGAGV
+5317 
-5324 LVVMTRG
+5324 
-5331 AVALP
+5331 
-5336 GEDVTDLAG
+5336 
-5345 AAVWGLV
+5345 
-5352 RSAQTEHPGRIVLVD
+5352 
-5367 SDAPLDDS
+5367 
-5375 ALAAVV
+5375 
-5381 TTGEPQVLWR
+5381 
-5391 RGEVYTA
+5391 
-5398 RVHGSRAVG
+5398 
-5407 GLLVPPSDRPWR
+5407 
-5419 LAMSTAGTFENLRL
+5419 
-5433 ELIPDADAPLGPGQV
+5433 
-5448 RVAVSAIAA
+5448 
-5457 NFRDVMIAL
+5457 
-5466 GLYPDPDAVMG
+5466 
-5477 VEACG
+5477 
-5482 VVIETSLNKG
+5482 
-5492 SFAVGDRV
+5492 
-5500 MGLFPEGTG
+5500 
-5509 TVAST
+5509 
-5514 DQRLLV
+5514 
-5520 KVPAGWSHTAAATT
+5520 
-5534 SVVFA
+5534 
-5539 TAHYALVDL
+5539 
-5548 AAARSGQRVL
+5548 
-5558 IHAGTGGVGMA
+5558 
-5569 AVQLARHLGLEVFA
+5569 
-5583 TASKGKWDT
+5583 
-5592 LRAMGFDDDHI
+5592 
-5603 SDSRS
+5603 
-5608 LEFEDKFRAATGG
+5608 
-5621 RGFDVVLDSLAGEFV
+5621 
-5636 DASLR
+5636 
-5641 LVAPGG
+5641 
-5647 VFLEMGKTDI
+5647 
-5657 RDPGVIAQQYPGV
+5657 
-5670 RYRAFDLF
+5670 
-5678 EAGPDRIAQIL
+5678 
-5689 AELATLF
+5689 
-5696 GDGVLRPLPVTTFDV
+5696 
-5711 RCAPAALRYL
+5711 
-5721 SQARHTGKVVM
+5721 
-5732 LMPGSWAAGTVL
+5732 
-5744 ITGGTGMAGSAVAR
+5744 
-5758 HVVARHGVRN
+5758 
-5768 LVLVSRRGPDAP
+5768 
-5780 GAAEL
+5780 
-5785 VAELAA
+5785 
-5791 AGAQVQVVACDAADR
+5791 
-5806 AALAK
+5806 
-5811 VIADIPVQ
+5811 
-5819 HPLSGVIHT
+5819 
-5828 AGALDDAVVMSLT
+5828 
-5841 PDRVDVVLRSKVDAA
+5841 
-5856 WHLHELT
+5856 
-5863 RDLDVSAFVM
+5863 
-5873 FSSMA
+5873 
-5878 GLVGSSGQANYAAAN
+5878 
-5893 SFLDALAAHR
+5893 
-5903 RAHGLPAISLGWGLW
+5903 
-5918 DQASAM
+5918 
-5924 TGGLA
+5924 
-5929 TVDFKRFARD
+5929 
-5939 GIVAMSSADALQ
+5939 
-5951 LFDTA
+5951 
-5956 MIVDEPFMLPAHIDF
+5956 
-5971 AALKVKFDGG
+5971 
-5981 TLPPMFVDL
+5981 
-5990 INAPTRR
+5990 
-5997 QVDDSLAAAKSKSAL
+5997 
-6012 LQRLEGLPEDEQH
+6012 
-6025 AVLLDL
+6025 
-6031 VRSHIA
+6031 
-6037 TVLGSASPE
+6037 
-6046 AIDPDRAF
+6046 
-6054 QELGF
+6054 
-6059 DSLTA
+6059 
-6064 VEMRNRLKS
+6064 
-6073 ATGLAL
+6073 
-6079 SPTLIFDYPNSA
+6079 
-6091 ALAGY
+6091 
-6096 MRRELLGSSPQDT
+6096 
-6109 SAVAAGEAEL
+6109 
-6119 QRIVASIPVKRL
+6119 
-6131 RQAGV
+6131 
-6136 LDLLLALANET
+6136 
-6147 ETSGQDP
+6147 
-6154 ALAPTAEQE
+6154 
-6163 IADMDLDDLVNAA
+6163 
-6176 FRNDDE
+6176 

>member
-177 MTSSVASGRVAY
+177 MT
-189 VLGLEGPA
+189 
-197 VSVDTACSSSLV
+197 
-209 ALHMAVGSLRS
+209 
-220 GECDLALAGGVT
+220 
-232 VNATP
+232 
-237 DIFVEFS
+237 
-244 RWRGLSPDGRCKA
+244 
-257 FAAAADGTG
+257 
-266 FSEGGGM
+266 
-273 LVLQRLSD
+273 
-281 ARRLG
+281 
-286 HPVLAVVVGSAVNQ
+286 
-300 DGASNGLTAPNGPSQ
+300 
-315 QRVVRAALA
+315 
-324 NAGLSAAEVD
+324 
-334 VVEGHGTG
+334 
-342 TTLGDPIE
+342 
-350 AQALLAT
+350 
-357 YGQDRGEPGEPLWL
+357 
-371 GSVKSNMGHTQA
+371 
-383 AAGVAGV
+383 
-390 IKMVLAMRHELLPA
+390 
-404 TLHVDVPSPHVD
+404 
-416 WSAGAVELLTA
+416 
-427 PRVWPAGARTRRAGV
+427 
-442 SSFGISGTNA
+442 
-452 HVIIEA
+452 
-458 VPVVPRREAG
+458 
-468 WAGPVVP
+468 
-475 WVVSAKSESALRGQ
+475 
-489 AARLAAYVR
+489 
-498 GDDGLDVADVGW
+498 
-510 SLAGRSVFEHR
+510 
-521 AVVVGG
+521 
-527 DRDRLL
+527 
-533 AGLDE
+533 
-538 LAGDQLGGS
+538 
-547 VVRGTATAAGKTV
+547 
-560 FVFPGQGSQWLGMGM
+560 
-575 GLHAGYPVFAEA
+575 
-587 FNTVVGELDRHLL
+587 
-600 RPLREVMWGH
+600 
-610 DENLLNSTEF
+610 
-620 AQPALFAVEVALFR
+620 
-634 LLGSWGVRPDFV
+634 
-646 MGHSIGELSAA
+646 
-657 HVAGVLSLE
+657 
-666 NAAVLVAARG
+666 
-676 RLMQALPAGGAMV
+676 
-689 AVQAAEEEVRPL
+689 
-701 LSAEVD
+701 
-707 IAAVNGPA
+707 
-715 SLVISGA
+715 
-722 QNAVAAVADQ
+722 
-732 LRADGR
+732 
-738 RVHQLAVS
+738 
-746 HAFHSPLMDPMIDEF
+746 
-761 AAVAAGI
+761 
-768 AIGRPTIGVIS
+768 
-779 NVTGQLAG
+779 
-787 DDFGSAAYWRRHI
+787 
-800 RQAVRFADSVRFA
+800 
-813 QAAGGSRFLEVGP
+813 
-826 SGGLVASIEESLPDV
+826 
-841 AVTTMSALRKDRP
+841 
-854 EPATLTNAVAQ
+854 
-865 GFVTGMDLDWRA
+865 
-877 VVGEAQFVELPTYA
+877 
-891 FQRRRFWLSGDGV
+891 
-904 AADAAGLGLAASEH
+904 
-918 ALLGAVIDLPA
+918 
-929 SGGVVLT
+929 
-936 GRLSPSVQGWLADH
+936 
-950 SVAGVTIFPGA
+950 
-961 GFVELAIRAGDE
+961 
-973 VGCGVVDEL
+973 
-982 TLAAPLVLPASGSV
+982 
-996 AVQVVVNG
+996 
-1004 PDESG
+1004 
-1009 VRGVSVYSRGD
+1009 
-1020 VGTGWVLHAEG
+1020 
-1031 ALRAGSAEPTA
+1031 
-1042 DLAMWPP
+1042 
-1049 AGAVPVEVADGYQQ
+1049 
-1063 LAERGYGYGPAF
+1063 
-1075 RGLTAMW
+1075 
-1082 RRGDEV
+1082 
-1088 FAEVALP
+1088 
-1095 ADAGVSVTGFGVHP
+1095 
-1109 VLLDAALHAVVLS
+1109 
-1122 AESAERGQG
+1122 
-1131 SVLVPFSWQGVSLH
+1131 
-1145 AAGASAV
+1145 
-1152 RARIAPVGPSA
+1152 
-1163 VSIELADGLGLP
+1163 
-1175 VLSVASMLARP
+1175 
-1186 VTDQQLR
+1186 
-1193 AAVSSSGPDR
+1193 
-1203 LFEVTWSPQPSAAVE
+1203 
-1218 PLPVCAW
+1218 
-1225 GTTEDSAAVV
+1225 
-1235 FESVPLAGDVVAG
+1235 
-1248 VYAATS
+1248 
-1254 SVLDVLQSWLTRDG
+1254 
-1268 AGVLVVMTRGAV
+1268 
-1280 ALPGEDVT
+1280 
-1288 DLAGAAVWGLVRSA
+1288 
-1302 QTEHPGRIVLV
+1302 
-1313 DSDAPLDDSALAA
+1313 
-1326 VVTTGEPQVLWRR
+1326 
-1339 GEVYTARVHGSRA
+1339 
-1352 VGGLLVP
+1352 
-1359 PSDRPW
+1359 
-1365 RLAMSTAGTF
+1365 
-1375 ENLRLELIP
+1375 
-1384 DADAPLGPGQVRVAV
+1384 
-1399 SAIAANFRDVMIALG
+1399 
-1414 LYPDPDAVM
+1414 
-1423 GVEACGVVIETSLN
+1423 
-1437 KGSFAVGDRVMGLF
+1437 
-1451 PEGTG
+1451 
-1456 TVAST
+1456 
-1461 DQRLLVK
+1461 
-1468 VPAGWSHT
+1468 
-1476 AAATTS
+1476 
-1482 VVFATAHYALVD
+1482 
-1494 LAAARSGQR
+1494 
-1503 VLIHAGTGGVGM
+1503 
-1515 AAVQL
+1515 
-1520 ARHLG
+1520 
-1525 LEVFA
+1525 
-1530 TASKGKWDTLR
+1530 
-1541 AMGFDDD
+1541 
-1548 HISDSRSLE
+1548 
-1557 FEDKFRAA
+1557 
-1565 TGGRGFDVV
+1565 
-1574 LDSLAG
+1574 
-1580 EFVDASLRLVAPG
+1580 
-1593 GVFLEMGKTDIRD
+1593 
-1606 PGVIAQQYP
+1606 
-1615 GVRYRAF
+1615 
-1622 DLFEAGPDRIAQI
+1622 
-1635 LAELATLFGDGVL
+1635 
-1648 RPLPVTTFDVRCAP
+1648 
-1662 AALRYLS
+1662 
-1669 QARHTGKVVMLMPG
+1669 
-1683 SWAAGTVLITGG
+1683 
-1695 TGMAGSA
+1695 
-1702 VARHVVARHGV
+1702 
-1713 RNLVLVSRRGPD
+1713 
-1725 APGAAELVA
+1725 
-1734 ELAAAGAQVQVVACD
+1734 
-1749 AADRAALAKVIA
+1749 
-1761 DIPVQHPLSGVIH
+1761 
-1774 TAGALDDAVVMS
+1774 
-1786 LTPDRVDVVLRSKVD
+1786 
-1801 AAWHLHELTRDLD
+1801 
-1814 VSAFVMFSSMAGLVG
+1814 
-1829 SSGQANYAAA
+1829 
-1839 NSFLDALAAH
+1839 
-1849 RRAHGLPAISLGWGL
+1849 
-1864 WDQASAM
+1864 
-1871 TGGLDAADLARL
+1871 
-1883 GREGVLALST
+1883 
-1893 AEALELFDTAMI
+1893 
-1905 VDEPFL
+1905 
-1911 APARID
+1911 
-1917 LTALRAHAV
+1917 
-1926 AVPPMFSDL
+1926 
-1935 ASAPTRRQV
+1935 
-1944 DDSVAAAKSK
+1944 
-1954 SALAHRLHGL
+1954 
-1964 PEAEQHA
+1964 
-1971 VLLGLVRLHI
+1971 
-1981 ATVLGN
+1981 
-1987 ITPEAI
+1987 
-1993 DPDKAFQDLG
+1993 
-2003 FDSLTAVEMR
+2003 
-2013 NRLKS
+2013 
-2018 ATGLSL
+2018 
-2024 SPTLIFDYPTPNR
+2024 
-2037 LASYIRTELAGLP
+2037 
-2050 QEIKHTPAV
+2050 
-2059 RTTSEDPIA
+2059 
-2068 IVGMACRYPGGVNS
+2068 
-2082 PDDMWDMLIQGRD
+2082 
-2095 VLSEFPADR
+2095 
-2104 GWDLAG
+2104 
-2110 LYNPDPDAAGACYTR
+2110 
-2125 TGGFVDGVGDF
+2125 
-2136 DPAFFGVG
+2136 
-2144 PSEALAM
+2144 
-2151 DPQHRM
+2151 
-2157 LLELSWE
+2157 
-2164 ALERAGI
+2164 
-2171 DPTGLRGSAT
+2171 
-2181 GVFAGVMTQGYGMF
+2181 
-2195 AAEPVEGF
+2195 
-2203 RLTGQLSSVA
+2203 SSVA

-3649 AGPDR
+3649 PGRPRMHQYMLELATLFGDGVLRPLPVTTFDVRCAPAALRYLSQARHTGKVVMLMPGSWAAGTVLITGGTGMAGSAVARHVVARHGVRNLVLVSRRGPDAPGAAELVAELAAAGAQVQVVACDAADRAALAKVIADIPVQHPLSGVIHTAGALDDAVVMSLTPDRVDVVLRSKVDAAWHLHELTRDLDVSAFVMFSSMAGLVGSSGQANYAAANSFLDALAAHRRAHGLPAISLGWGLWDQASAMTGGLDAADLARLGREGVLADVQPGQRVLIHAGTGGVGMAAVQLARHLGLEVFATASKGKWDTLRAMGFDDDHISDSRSLEFEDKFRAATGGRGFDVVLDSLAGEFVDASLRLVAPGGVFLEMGKTDIRDPGVIAQQYPGVRYRAFDLFEPGPDR

-4171 LAMDPQHR
+4171 LAMDPQQR

-5791 AGAQVQVVACDAADR
+5791 AGAQVQVLACDAADR